1 MIETLSQDKT
11 FIDTTCIFIHLGLY
25 LPQLRFVNCCFTV
38 LMYEWMNEWMNDYA
52 SHSAL
57 RSLSEQ
63 RELPCTSAPDV
74 LFLMLKQSEKN
85 YLIIP

>member
-1 MIETLSQDKT
+1 
-11 FIDTTCIFIHLGLY
+11 LGTGHRLVTGWRPAGP
-25 LPQLRFVNCCFTV
+25 LECT
-38 LMYEWMNEWMNDYA
+38 
-52 SHSAL
+52 
-57 RSLSEQ
+57 LSEQ